1 MANATTQT
9 PRREAFGSRNVFI
22 LSAIG
27 SAVGLGNIWRF
38 PYVAYEGGGGAFL
51 IPYLCALLTA
61 GIPLLFFD
69 YAIGH
74 RFRGSAPLA
83 FRRMHRIAE
92 PLGWWQVLICV
103 VIATY
108 YAVIIAW
115 AAMYTWFSA
124 QLSWGAG
131 NEKDYFFSD
140 FLQMGDVAE
149 TGISTQFV
157 PQVGYPLIGVWL
169 VVVVI
174 MALGVKRGIGRANVV
189 LMPLLTVMFAV
200 LVVQSLFLPGAMD
213 GLNAFFTPNWK
224 ALADPGVWASAYGHI
239 FFSLSVAFGIMV
251 TYSSYLKRKTD
262 LTGSGLVV
270 AFANSG
276 FEILAGIGVFAALGF
291 MAQAQGTNVAGV
303 AEGGIGLAFIAF
315 PTIVSQATGG
325 SIIGVL
331 FFGALVFAG
340 ITSLI
345 SVLEVVVA
353 ALQDKLGWGR
363 VRTTLTV
370 SIPVALISI
379 AFFSTTTALAVLDT
393 TDAFINAF
401 GIMAV
406 AVVAVIVAAL
416 QDKLGWARIR
426 TTLTVSIPLA
436 IVSTAL
442 FSTTTALA
450 VLDTT
455 DAFVNAF
462 GIMAVALVAVVIVAW
477 LLHKL
482 PTLQA
487 HLNERSSFRIGLVWK
502 VLIAGLAPIVLGYLF
517 VTELITKI
525 SEPYEGYPI
534 WFLAVFGWGMVVALV
549 VLALL
554 LSLLPWSGR
563 SRAKD
568 DPDYDEFLTE
578 EHYDPDPE
586 TDTVRVVTPQN
597 SGGRS

>member
-1 MANATTQT
+1 MLGYRLGMATATTQT
-9 PRREAFGSRNVFI
+9 RKREAFGSRNVFI

-61 GIPLLFFD
+61 GIPLLFLD

-83 FRRMHRIAE
+83 FRRMHRAAE

-103 VIATY
+103 VIAVY

-115 AAMYTWFSA
+115 ASMYTWFSA
-124 QLSWGAG
+124 QLAWGAG
-131 NEKDYFFSD
+131 NEEDYFFTD

-149 TGISTQFV
+149 GGLSTTFV
-157 PQVGYPLIGVWL
+157 PQVGIPLVLVWL
-169 VVVVI
+169 TVIVI
-174 MALGVKRGIGRANVV
+174 MALGVKRGIGVANMV
-189 LMPLLTVMFAV
+189 LMPLLTVMFAI
-200 LVVQSLFLPGAMD
+200 LVVQSLFLPGAME
-213 GLNAFFTPNWK
+213 GLNAFFTPNWQ

-251 TYSSYLKRKTD
+251 TYASYLKRKTD

-291 MAQAQGTNVAGV
+291 MAQAQGTDVAGV
-303 AEGGIGLAFIAF
+303 ATSGIGLAFIAF
-315 PTIVSQATGG
+315 PTIVSQAAGG
-325 SIIGVL
+325 TIIGVL

-340 ITSLI
+340 VTSLI
-345 SVLEVVVA
+345 SILE
-353 ALQDKLGWGR
+353 
-363 VRTTLTV
+363 
-370 SIPVALISI
+370 
-379 AFFSTTTALAVLDT
+379 
-393 TDAFINAF
+393 
-401 GIMAV
+401 
-406 AVVAVIVAAL
+406 VIVAAL
-416 QDKLGWARIR
+416 QDKLGWARVR
-426 TTLTVSIPLA
+426 TTLTVAIPLA

-462 GIMAVALVAVVIVAW
+462 GIMAVALVAVIVVAW
-477 LLHKL
+477 LLHRL
-482 PTLQA
+482 PVLAA
-487 HLNERSSFRIGLVWK
+487 HLNARSSFRVGMLWK
-502 VLIAGLAPIVLGYLF
+502 VLVAALVPIVLGYLF
-517 VTELITKI
+517 VSELIAKI
-525 SEPYEGYPI
+525 SEPYGGYPT

-568 DPDYDEFLTE
+568 DPEYDEFLAE
-578 EHYDPDPE
+578 ERYDPDPE
-586 TDTVRVVTPQN
+586 TDTVRVPAERIE
-597 SGGRS
+597 GGRS

>member
-1 MANATTQT
+1 MATATTQT

-83 FRRMHRIAE
+83 FRRMHRAAE

-103 VIATY
+103 VIAVY

-124 QLSWGAG
+124 QLTWGPG
-131 NEKDYFFSD
+131 NENDFFFTD
-140 FLQMGDVAE
+140 FLQSADVAE
-149 TGISTQFV
+149 VGVSTVFV
-157 PQVGYPLIGVWL
+157 PQVGIPL
-169 VVVVI
+169 VVVWLLVIGI
-174 MALGVKRGIGRANVV
+174 MALGVKRGIGRANMI
-189 LMPLLTVMFAV
+189 LMPLLTVMFAI
-200 LVVQSLFLPGAMD
+200 LVVQSLFLPGAAE
-213 GLNAFFTPNWK
+213 GLNAFFAPNWE
-224 ALADPGVWASAYGHI
+224 ALADPAVWASAYGHI

-291 MAQAQGTNVAGV
+291 MAQAQGTDVAGV
-303 AEGGIGLAFIAF
+303 ATSGIGLAFIAF
-315 PTIVSQATGG
+315 PTIVSQAAGG

-345 SVLEVVVA
+345 SILE
-353 ALQDKLGWGR
+353 
-363 VRTTLTV
+363 
-370 SIPVALISI
+370 
-379 AFFSTTTALAVLDT
+379 
-393 TDAFINAF
+393 
-401 GIMAV
+401 
-406 AVVAVIVAAL
+406 VIVAAL
-416 QDKLGWARIR
+416 QDKLGWGRIR

-436 IVSTAL
+436 VISMAL
-442 FSTTTALA
+442 FSTTTAIS
-450 VLDTT
+450 VLDTA

-462 GIMAVALVAVVIVAW
+462 GIMAVALVAVIVVAW
-477 LLHKL
+477 FLHKL
-482 PTLQA
+482 PTLTE
-487 HLNERSSFRIGLVWK
+487 HLNRRSSFPVGRLWKILIGV
-502 VLIAGLAPIVLGYLF
+502 LAPLVLGYL
-517 VTELITKI
+517 LITGLIEKI
-525 SEPYEGYPI
+525 SEPYGGYPS
-534 WFLAVFGWGMVVALV
+534 WFIGVFGWGMVVALV
-549 VLALL
+549 IMALL
-554 LSLLPWSGR
+554 LSALPWGR
-563 SRAKD
+563 RSHAKD
-568 DPDYDEFLTE
+568 DPEYDDFLADE
-578 EHYDPDPE
+578 SYPADPE
-586 TDTVRVVTPQN
+586 TASIPVYTDRKETRA
-597 SGGRS
+597 

>member
-1 MANATTQT
+1 MANATAQT
-9 PRREAFGSRNVFI
+9 KKREAFGSRNVFI

-83 FRRMHRIAE
+83 FRRMSRAAE
-92 PLGWWQVLICV
+92 PVGWWQVLICV

-124 QLSWGAG
+124 QIAWGEG

-140 FLQMGDVAE
+140 FLQMGDLKNGV
-149 TGISTQFV
+149 SLDFV
-157 PQVGYPLIGVWL
+157 PQVGIPLIGVWL
-169 VVVVI
+169 VVIVI
-174 MALGVKRGIGRANVV
+174 MALGVKRGIGLANMI
-189 LMPLLTVMFAV
+189 LMPLLTLMFAT
-200 LVVQSLFLPGAMD
+200 LVVQALFLPGAMD
-213 GLNAFFTPNWK
+213 GLNAFFTPNWE

-270 AFANSG
+270 GFANSG

-291 MAQAQGTNVAGV
+291 MAQAQNTDVSGV
-303 AEGGIGLAFIAF
+303 ASSGIGLAFIAF

-325 SIIGVL
+325 SIFGVL

-353 ALQDKLGWGR
+353 ALQDKLGWSR

-370 SIPVALISI
+370 AIPVALASI
-379 AFFSTTTALAVLDT
+379 AFFSTTTALQVLDT

-406 AVVAVIVAAL
+406 ALVAVI
-416 QDKLGWARIR
+416 
-426 TTLTVSIPLA
+426 
-436 IVSTAL
+436 
-442 FSTTTALA
+442 
-450 VLDTT
+450 
-455 DAFVNAF
+455 
-462 GIMAVALVAVVIVAW
+462 LVAWI
-477 LLHKL
+477 LRKL
-482 PTLQA
+482 PVLRE
-487 HLNERSSFRIGLVWK
+487 HLNKRSSFRLGRLWMVLVG
-502 VLIAGLAPIVLGYLF
+502 ALAPIVLGYLF
-517 VTELITKI
+517 VSEIIAKITT
-525 SEPYEGYPI
+525 PYEGYPL
-534 WFLAVFGWGMVVALV
+534 WFLAIFGWGMVIALIV
-549 VLALL
+549 FAII
-554 LSLLPWSGR
+554 LSLLPWSRR
-563 SRAKD
+563 SHAKD
-568 DPDYDEFLTE
+568 DPEYDEFLVVE
-578 EHYDPDPE
+578 NYEPDAE
-586 TDTVRVVTPQN
+586 TGSIAVADDRRKGARP
-597 SGGRS
+597 

>member
-1 MANATTQT
+1 MATATTQT
-9 PRREAFGSRNVFI
+9 RRREAFGSRNVFI

-61 GIPLLFFD
+61 GIPLLFLD

-83 FRRMHRIAE
+83 FRRIHRAAE

-103 VIATY
+103 VIAVY

-124 QLSWGAG
+124 QLTWGAG
-131 NEKDYFFSD
+131 NENDFFFTD
-140 FLQMGDVAE
+140 FLQSADVAV
-149 TGISTQFV
+149 TGVSTDFV
-157 PQVGYPLIGVWL
+157 PQVGIPLVLVWL
-169 VVVVI
+169 VVIVI
-174 MALGVKRGIGRANVV
+174 MALGVKRGIGRANMV
-189 LMPLLTVMFAV
+189 LMPLLTVMFAI
-200 LVVQSLFLPGAMD
+200 LVVQSLFLPGAME
-213 GLNAFFTPNWK
+213 GLNAFFTPNWE

-291 MAQAQGTNVAGV
+291 MAQAQGTDVSGV
-303 AEGGIGLAFIAF
+303 ASSGIGLAFVAF

-345 SVLEVVVA
+345 SILEVIVA

-370 SIPVALISI
+370 SIP
-379 AFFSTTTALAVLDT
+379 LAV
-393 TDAFINAF
+393 IS
-401 GIMAV
+401 M
-406 AVVAVIVAAL
+406 
-416 QDKLGWARIR
+416 
-426 TTLTVSIPLA
+426 
-436 IVSTAL
+436 AL
-442 FSTTTALA
+442 FSTTTALT
-450 VLDTT
+450 VLDTA

-462 GIMAVALVAVVIVAW
+462 GIMAVALVAVIVVAW
-477 LLHKL
+477 VFHKL
-482 PTLQA
+482 PVLKE
-487 HLNERSSFRIGLVWK
+487 HLDRRSSFPVGRIWMLLVG
-502 VLIAGLAPIVLGYLF
+502 VLAPVVLGYLL
-517 VTELITKI
+517 VSELIAKI
-525 SEPYEGYPI
+525 SEPYGGYPT
-534 WFLAVFGWGMVVALV
+534 WFLGIFGWGMVIALV
-549 VLALL
+549 VIGIL
-554 LSLLPWSGR
+554 LSLMPWSGR
-563 SRAKD
+563 SHAKD
-568 DPDYDEFLTE
+568 DPEYDEFLE
-578 EHYDPDPE
+578 VEHYDPDPE
-586 TDTVRVVTPQN
+586 TGAIRTTT
-597 SGGRS
+597 SHETSAEKGMGA

>member
-1 MANATTQT
+1 MATATTQT
-9 PRREAFGSRNVFI
+9 RQREAFGSRNVFI

-61 GIPLLFFD
+61 GIPLLFLD
-69 YAIGH
+69 YSIGH

-83 FRRMHRIAE
+83 FRRMHRAAE

-103 VIATY
+103 VIAAY

-124 QLSWGAG
+124 TLAWGEG
-131 NEKDYFFSD
+131 NEENYFFTD

-149 TGISTQFV
+149 GGLSTTFV
-157 PQVGYPLIGVWL
+157 PQVGLPLL
-169 VVVVI
+169 VVWVVVIAI
-174 MALGVKRGIGRANVV
+174 MALGVRRGIGRANLV
-189 LMPLLTVMFAV
+189 LMPLLTIMFV
-200 LVVQSLFLPGAMD
+200 ILVVQSLFLPGAME
-213 GLNAFFTPNWK
+213 GLNAFFTPNWE
-224 ALADPGVWASAYGHI
+224 ALANPAVWASAYGHI

-251 TYSSYLKRKTD
+251 TYASYLKRKTD

-291 MAQAQGTNVAGV
+291 MAQVQGTEVVGV
-303 AEGGIGLAFIAF
+303 ATSGIGLAFIAF

-325 SIIGVL
+325 TIIGVL
-331 FFGALVFAG
+331 SSGPLVSAG
-340 ITSLI
+340 ITSM
-345 SVLEVVVA
+345 
-353 ALQDKLGWGR
+353 
-363 VRTTLTV
+363 
-370 SIPVALISI
+370 ISI
-379 AFFSTTTALAVLDT
+379 LD
-393 TDAFINAF
+393 
-401 GIMAV
+401 
-406 AVVAVIVAAL
+406 VIVAAL
-416 QDKLGWARIR
+416 QDKLGWTRIR

-436 IVSTAL
+436 IVSMAL
-442 FSTTTALA
+442 FSTTTALV

-462 GIMAVALVAVVIVAW
+462 GIMAVAFVAVIVVAW
-477 LLHKL
+477 LLGKL

-487 HLNERSSFRIGLVWK
+487 HLNERSSFRIGVAWK
-502 VLIAGLAPIVLGYLF
+502 VLIAGLAPVVLGYLF
-517 VTELITKI
+517 VSELIAKI
-525 SEPYEGYPI
+525 SDPYGGYPA
-534 WFLAVFGWGMVVALV
+534 WFLAVFGWGMVVGLV

-568 DPDYDEFLTE
+568 DPEYDDFLTE

-586 TDTVRVVTPQN
+586 TDTVRVPVPPT
-597 SGGRS
+597 SGERS

>member
-1 MANATTQT
+1 MATASTQT
-9 PRREAFGSRNVFI
+9 HKREAFGSRNVFI

-83 FRRMHRIAE
+83 FRRMKRAAE

-103 VIATY
+103 VIAVY
-108 YAVIIAW
+108 YAVIVAW

-124 QLSWGAG
+124 QLTWGAG
-131 NEKDYFFSD
+131 NENDFFFTD
-140 FLQMGDVAE
+140 FLQSADVAE
-149 TGISTQFV
+149 VGVSTEFV
-157 PQVGYPLIGVWL
+157 PQVGIPLIVVWL
-169 VVVVI
+169 VVIVI
-174 MALGVKRGIGRANVV
+174 MALGVKRGIGAANMI
-189 LMPLLTVMFAV
+189 LMPLLTVMFV
-200 LVVQSLFLPGAMD
+200 ILVVQALFLPGAMD
-213 GLNAFFTPNWK
+213 GLNAFFTPNWE

-270 AFANSG
+270 AFANSA

-291 MAQAQGTNVAGV
+291 MAQAQGTDVAGV
-303 AEGGIGLAFIAF
+303 ATSGIGLAFIAF
-315 PTIVSQATGG
+315 PTIVSQATAG

-340 ITSLI
+340 ITSMI
-345 SVLEVVVA
+345 SILEVIVA

-370 SIPVALISI
+370 SVP
-379 AFFSTTTALAVLDT
+379 LAV
-393 TDAFINAF
+393 IS
-401 GIMAV
+401 M
-406 AVVAVIVAAL
+406 
-416 QDKLGWARIR
+416 
-426 TTLTVSIPLA
+426 
-436 IVSTAL
+436 AL
-442 FSTTTALA
+442 FSTTTALT

-462 GIMAVALVAVVIVAW
+462 GIMAVALVAVIVVAW
-477 LLHKL
+477 VFHKL
-482 PTLQA
+482 PALQE
-487 HLNERSSFRIGLVWK
+487 HLNRRSSFRVGFIWKLLVG
-502 VLIAGLAPIVLGYLF
+502 ALAPIVLGYLF
-517 VTELITKI
+517 ISEIIAKI
-525 SEPYEGYPI
+525 SEPYGGYPV
-534 WFLAVFGWGMVVALV
+534 WFVSIFGWGMVIGLIIF
-549 VLALL
+549 ALL
-554 LSLLPWSGR
+554 LSLIPWGAHSH
-563 SRAKD
+563 AKD
-568 DPDYDEFLTE
+568 DPDYDEFLDE
-578 EHYDPDPE
+578 EHYGPDGE
-586 TDTVRVVTPQN
+586 TDTIRLPL
-597 SGGRS
+597 SEEKGASA

>member
-9 PRREAFGSRNVFI
+9 KKREAFGSRNVFI

-83 FRRMHRIAE
+83 FRRMSRAAE

-124 QLSWGAG
+124 QITWGEG

-140 FLQMGDVAE
+140 FLQMGDLKNGV
-149 TGISTQFV
+149 SLDFV
-157 PQVGYPLIGVWL
+157 PQVGIPLIGVWL
-169 VVVVI
+169 VVIVI
-174 MALGVKRGIGRANVV
+174 MALGVKRGIGLANMI
-189 LMPLLTVMFAV
+189 LMPLLTLMFAT
-200 LVVQSLFLPGAMD
+200 LVVQALFLPGAMD
-213 GLNAFFTPNWK
+213 GLNAFFTPNWE

-270 AFANSG
+270 GFANSG

-291 MAQAQGTNVAGV
+291 MAQAQNTDVSGV
-303 AEGGIGLAFIAF
+303 ASSGIGLAFIAF

-325 SIIGVL
+325 SIFGVL

-353 ALQDKLGWGR
+353 ALQDKLGWSR

-370 SIPVALISI
+370 AIPVALASI
-379 AFFSTTTALAVLDT
+379 AFFSTTTALQVLDT

-406 AVVAVIVAAL
+406 ALVAVI
-416 QDKLGWARIR
+416 
-426 TTLTVSIPLA
+426 
-436 IVSTAL
+436 
-442 FSTTTALA
+442 
-450 VLDTT
+450 
-455 DAFVNAF
+455 
-462 GIMAVALVAVVIVAW
+462 LVAWI
-477 LLHKL
+477 LRKL
-482 PTLQA
+482 PVLRE
-487 HLNERSSFRIGLVWK
+487 HLNKRSSFRLGRLWMVLVG
-502 VLIAGLAPIVLGYLF
+502 ALAPIVLGYLF
-517 VTELITKI
+517 VSEIIAKITT
-525 SEPYEGYPI
+525 PYEGYPL
-534 WFLAVFGWGMVVALV
+534 WFLAIFGWGMVIALIV
-549 VLALL
+549 FAII
-554 LSLLPWSGR
+554 LSLLPWSRR
-563 SRAKD
+563 SHAKD
-568 DPDYDEFLTE
+568 DPEYDEFLVVE
-578 EHYDPDPE
+578 NYEPDAE
-586 TDTVRVVTPQN
+586 TGSIAVADDRRKGARP
-597 SGGRS
+597 

>member
-1 MANATTQT
+1 MATATTQT

-83 FRRMHRIAE
+83 FRRMHRAAE

-103 VIATY
+103 VIAVY

-115 AAMYTWFSA
+115 AGMYTWFSA
-124 QLSWGAG
+124 QLTWGPG
-131 NEKDYFFSD
+131 NENDFFFTD
-140 FLQMGDVAE
+140 FLQSADVAE
-149 TGISTQFV
+149 VGVSTDFV
-157 PQVGYPLIGVWL
+157 PQVGIPLIVVWL
-169 VVVVI
+169 LVIGI
-174 MALGVKRGIGRANVV
+174 MALGVKRGIGRANMI
-189 LMPLLTVMFAV
+189 LMPLLTVMFAI
-200 LVVQSLFLPGAMD
+200 LVVQSLFLPGAAE
-213 GLNAFFTPNWK
+213 GLNAFFAPNWE
-224 ALADPGVWASAYGHI
+224 ALADPAVWASAYGHI

-291 MAQAQGTNVAGV
+291 MAQAQGTDVAGV
-303 AEGGIGLAFIAF
+303 ATSGIGLAFIAF
-315 PTIVSQATGG
+315 PTIVSQAAGG

-345 SVLEVVVA
+345 SILE
-353 ALQDKLGWGR
+353 
-363 VRTTLTV
+363 
-370 SIPVALISI
+370 
-379 AFFSTTTALAVLDT
+379 
-393 TDAFINAF
+393 
-401 GIMAV
+401 
-406 AVVAVIVAAL
+406 VIVAAL
-416 QDKLGWARIR
+416 QDKLGWGRIR

-436 IVSTAL
+436 VISMAL
-442 FSTTTALA
+442 FSTTTAIS
-450 VLDTT
+450 VLDTA

-462 GIMAVALVAVVIVAW
+462 GIMAVALVAVIVVAW
-477 LLHKL
+477 FLHKL
-482 PTLQA
+482 PTLTE
-487 HLNERSSFRIGLVWK
+487 HLNRRSSFPVGRLWKILIGV
-502 VLIAGLAPIVLGYLF
+502 LAPLVLGYLL
-517 VTELITKI
+517 VTGLIEKI
-525 SEPYEGYPI
+525 SEPYGGYPS
-534 WFLAVFGWGMVVALV
+534 WFVGVFGWGMVIALV
-549 VLALL
+549 IIAFL
-554 LSLLPWSGR
+554 LSALPWGR
-563 SRAKD
+563 RSHAKD
-568 DPDYDEFLTE
+568 DPEYDDFLE
-578 EHYDPDPE
+578 EESYPADPE
-586 TDTVRVVTPQN
+586 TASVPVFTEKETRA
-597 SGGRS
+597 

>member
-1 MANATTQT
+1 MPAATTQST
-9 PRREAFGSRNVFI
+9 TTHSTKREAFGSRNVFI

-74 RFRGSAPLA
+74 RFRGSSPLA
-83 FRRMHRIAE
+83 FRRMHRAAE

-124 QLSWGAG
+124 QVTWGAG
-131 NEKDYFFSD
+131 NENDFFYKD
-140 FLQMGDVAE
+140 FLQMGDVSKS
-149 TGISTQFV
+149 GVSTQFV
-157 PQVGYPLIGVWL
+157 PQVGLPLIAVW
-169 VVVVI
+169 VVVI
-174 MALGVKRGIGRANVV
+174 VIMGLGVKRGIGRANTV
-189 LMPLLTVMFAV
+189 LMPLLTIMFAA
-200 LVVQSLFLPGAMD
+200 LVVQSLFLPGAVD

-224 ALADPGVWASAYGHI
+224 ALADPAVWASAYGHI

-291 MAQAQGTNVAGV
+291 MAQAQGTDVAHT
-303 AEGGIGLAFIAF
+303 ATAGIGLAFVAF
-315 PTIVSQATGG
+315 PTIVSNAAGG

-340 ITSLI
+340 VTSLI

-363 VRTTLTV
+363 VRTTLVV
-370 SIPVALISI
+370 SIPIALISI
-379 AFFSTTTALAVLDT
+379 A
-393 TDAFINAF
+393 
-401 GIMAV
+401 M
-406 AVVAVIVAAL
+406 
-416 QDKLGWARIR
+416 
-426 TTLTVSIPLA
+426 
-436 IVSTAL
+436 

-462 GIMAVALVAVVIVAW
+462 GIMAVALVAVIVVAW
-477 LLHKL
+477 LLHRL
-482 PTLQA
+482 PALRD
-487 HLNERSSFRIGLVWK
+487 HLNRRSSFTVGWFWMLLVG
-502 VLIAGLAPIVLGYLF
+502 ALAPIVLGYLF
-517 VTELITKI
+517 VSEVIAKV
-525 SEPYEGYPI
+525 SEPYGGYPG
-534 WFLAVFGWGMVVALV
+534 WFLSIFGWGMVIALV
-549 VLALL
+549 VLAIL
-554 LSLLPWSGR
+554 LSLLPWSHR
-563 SRAKD
+563 SHAKD
-568 DPDYDEFLTE
+568 DPDYDAFLVE
-578 EHYDPDPE
+578 ENYAPDAE
-586 TDTVRVVTPQN
+586 TGAVRLPDAVAE
-597 SGGRS
+597 GARS

>member
-1 MANATTQT
+1 MANATTQA
-9 PRREAFGSRNVFI
+9 PKREAFGSRNVFI

-83 FRRMHRIAE
+83 FRRIHRAAE

-103 VIATY
+103 VISVY

-124 QLSWGAG
+124 QLTWGPG
-131 NEKDYFFSD
+131 NENDFFFVD
-140 FLQMGDVAE
+140 FLKSADVAAV
-149 TGISTQFV
+149 GVSTEFV
-157 PQVGYPLIGVWL
+157 PQVGVPLIIVWL
-169 VVVVI
+169 VVIGI
-174 MALGVKRGIGRANVV
+174 MALGVKRGIGRANMI
-189 LMPLLTVMFAV
+189 LMPLLTVMFAI

-213 GLNAFFTPNWK
+213 GLNAFFKPNWE
-224 ALADPGVWASAYGHI
+224 ALADPAVWASAYGHI

-291 MAQAQGTNVAGV
+291 MAQAQGTEVAGV
-303 AEGGIGLAFIAF
+303 ASSGIGLAFIAF
-315 PTIVSQATGG
+315 PTIVSNAAGG

-340 ITSLI
+340 VTSLI
-345 SVLEVVVA
+345 SILEVIVA

-363 VRTTLTV
+363 
-370 SIPVALISI
+370 
-379 AFFSTTTALAVLDT
+379 
-393 TDAFINAF
+393 
-401 GIMAV
+401 
-406 AVVAVIVAAL
+406 
-416 QDKLGWARIR
+416 IR
-426 TTLTVSIPLA
+426 TTLVVSVPLA
-436 IVSTAL
+436 LVSMAL
-442 FSTTTALA
+442 FSTTTALS
-450 VLDTT
+450 VLDTA

-462 GIMAVALVAVVIVAW
+462 GIMAVALVAVIVVAW
-477 LLHKL
+477 MLHKL
-482 PTLQA
+482 PALQE
-487 HLNERSSFRIGLVWK
+487 HLNRRSSFGVGPIWK
-502 VLIAGLAPIVLGYLF
+502 ICVGVLGPIVLGYLL
-517 VTELITKI
+517 V
-525 SEPYEGYPI
+525 SEIIAKTSAPYGDYPA
-534 WFLAVFGWGMVVALV
+534 WFLAIFGWGMVISLVILALV
-549 VLALL
+549 V
-554 LSLLPWSGR
+554 SVLPWSGR
-563 SRAKD
+563 SHAKD
-568 DPDYDEFLTE
+568 DPEYDEFLVDE
-578 EHYDPDPE
+578 SYDADPE
-586 TDTVRVVTPQN
+586 TGTIDAQVPSEKGARA
-597 SGGRS
+597 

>member
-1 MANATTQT
+1 MANATAQT
-9 PRREAFGSRNVFI
+9 KRREAFGSRNVFI

-83 FRRMHRIAE
+83 FRRMSRAAE

-124 QLSWGAG
+124 QITWGEG
-131 NEKDYFFSD
+131 NEQDYFFSD
-140 FLQMGDVAE
+140 FLQMGDIEKGVSLE
-149 TGISTQFV
+149 FV
-157 PQVGYPLIGVWL
+157 PQVGIPLIGVWL
-169 VVVVI
+169 VVIII
-174 MALGVKRGIGRANVV
+174 MALGVKRGIGAANMI
-189 LMPLLTVMFAV
+189 LMPLLTLMFAT
-200 LVVQSLFLPGAMD
+200 LVVQALFLPGAMD
-213 GLNAFFTPNWK
+213 GLNAFFTPNWE

-270 AFANSG
+270 GFANSG

-291 MAQAQGTNVAGV
+291 MAQAQGTDVSGV
-303 AEGGIGLAFIAF
+303 ASSGIGLAFIAF

-325 SIIGVL
+325 SILGVL

-370 SIPVALISI
+370 AIPVALISI
-379 AFFSTTTALAVLDT
+379 AFFSTTTALQVLDA

-406 AVVAVIVAAL
+406 ALVAVI
-416 QDKLGWARIR
+416 
-426 TTLTVSIPLA
+426 
-436 IVSTAL
+436 
-442 FSTTTALA
+442 
-450 VLDTT
+450 
-455 DAFVNAF
+455 
-462 GIMAVALVAVVIVAW
+462 LVAWI
-477 LLHKL
+477 LRKL
-482 PTLQA
+482 PVLRE
-487 HLNERSSFRIGLVWK
+487 HLNKRSSFRLGWVWMLLVG
-502 VLIAGLAPIVLGYLF
+502 ALAPIVLGYLF
-517 VTELITKI
+517 ISEIITKVTT
-525 SEPYEGYPI
+525 PYEGYPL
-534 WFLAVFGWGMVVALV
+534 WFLAIFGWGMVVAIIV
-549 VLALL
+549 FAIM
-554 LSLLPWSGR
+554 LSLLPWSSR
-563 SRAKD
+563 SHAKD
-568 DPDYDEFLTE
+568 DPEYDEFLVVE
-578 EHYDPDPE
+578 NYEPDAE
-586 TDTVRVVTPQN
+586 TGSIAVADARQN
-597 SGGRS
+597 GARS

>member
-1 MANATTQT
+1 MANATAQT
-9 PRREAFGSRNVFI
+9 KKREAFGSRNVFI

-83 FRRMHRIAE
+83 FRRMSRAAE

-124 QLSWGAG
+124 QITWGEG

-140 FLQMGDVAE
+140 FLQMGDLKNGV
-149 TGISTQFV
+149 SLDFV
-157 PQVGYPLIGVWL
+157 PQVGIPLIGVWL
-169 VVVVI
+169 VVIVI
-174 MALGVKRGIGRANVV
+174 MALGVKRGIGLANMI
-189 LMPLLTVMFAV
+189 LMPLLTLMFAT
-200 LVVQSLFLPGAMD
+200 LVVQALFLPGAMD
-213 GLNAFFTPNWK
+213 GLNAFFTPNWE

-270 AFANSG
+270 GFANSG

-291 MAQAQGTNVAGV
+291 MAQAQNTDVSGV
-303 AEGGIGLAFIAF
+303 ASSGIGLAFIAF

-325 SIIGVL
+325 SIFGVL

-353 ALQDKLGWGR
+353 ALQDKLGWSR

-370 SIPVALISI
+370 AIPVALASI
-379 AFFSTTTALAVLDT
+379 AFFSTTTALQVLDT

-406 AVVAVIVAAL
+406 ALVAVI
-416 QDKLGWARIR
+416 
-426 TTLTVSIPLA
+426 
-436 IVSTAL
+436 
-442 FSTTTALA
+442 
-450 VLDTT
+450 
-455 DAFVNAF
+455 
-462 GIMAVALVAVVIVAW
+462 LVAWI
-477 LLHKL
+477 LRKL
-482 PTLQA
+482 PVLRE
-487 HLNERSSFRIGLVWK
+487 HLNKRSSFRLGRLWMVLVG
-502 VLIAGLAPIVLGYLF
+502 ALAPIVLGYLF
-517 VTELITKI
+517 VSEIIAKITT
-525 SEPYEGYPI
+525 PYEGYPL
-534 WFLAVFGWGMVVALV
+534 WFLAIFGWGMVIALIV
-549 VLALL
+549 FAII
-554 LSLLPWSGR
+554 LSLLPWSRR
-563 SRAKD
+563 SHAKD
-568 DPDYDEFLTE
+568 DPEYDEFLVVE
-578 EHYDPDPE
+578 NYEPDAE
-586 TDTVRVVTPQN
+586 TGSIAVADDRRKGARP
-597 SGGRS
+597 

>member
-1 MANATTQT
+1 MPSVTTQST
-9 PRREAFGSRNVFI
+9 TREAFGSRNVFI

-74 RFRGSAPLA
+74 RFRGSSPLA
-83 FRRMHRIAE
+83 FRRMHRAAE

-124 QLSWGAG
+124 QISWGAG
-131 NEKDYFFSD
+131 NENDFFFKD
-140 FLQMGDVAE
+140 FLQMGDVKG
-149 TGISTQFV
+149 GISTQFV
-157 PQVGYPLIGVWL
+157 PQVGIPLIAVW
-169 VVVVI
+169 VVVIII
-174 MALGVKRGIGRANVV
+174 MALGVKRGIGRANTV
-189 LMPLLTVMFAV
+189 LMPLLTVMFAA
-200 LVVQSLFLPGAMD
+200 LVVQSLFLPGAVD
-213 GLNAFFTPNWK
+213 GLNAFFTPNWE

-291 MAQAQGTNVAGV
+291 MAQAQGTDVAHT
-303 AEGGIGLAFIAF
+303 ATAGIGLAFVAF

-363 VRTTLTV
+363 VRTTLVV

-379 AFFSTTTALAVLDT
+379 AMFSTTTALAVLDT

-406 AVVAVIVAAL
+406 ALVAVI
-416 QDKLGWARIR
+416 
-426 TTLTVSIPLA
+426 
-436 IVSTAL
+436 
-442 FSTTTALA
+442 
-450 VLDTT
+450 
-455 DAFVNAF
+455 
-462 GIMAVALVAVVIVAW
+462 LVAWI
-477 LLHKL
+477 LHRL
-482 PTLQA
+482 PALRD
-487 HLNERSSFRIGLVWK
+487 HLNRRSSFTVGWFWMLLVG
-502 VLIAGLAPIVLGYLF
+502 ALAPLVLGYLF
-517 VTELITKI
+517 I
-525 SEPYEGYPI
+525 SEIRAKIDAPYGEYPG
-534 WFLAVFGWGMVVALV
+534 WFLSIFGWGMVISLV
-549 VLALL
+549 VLAIL
-554 LSLLPWSGR
+554 LSLLPWSRR
-563 SRAKD
+563 SHAKD
-568 DPDYDEFLTE
+568 DPDYDDFLVEEAYEPDAETGAVRLPDTE
-578 EHYDPDPE
+578 
-586 TDTVRVVTPQN
+586 
-597 SGGRS
+597 GRADAVMRGAGS

>member
-1 MANATTQT
+1 MANVTT
-9 PRREAFGSRNVFI
+9 PARRREAFGSRNVFI

-61 GIPLLFFD
+61 GIPLLFLD

-83 FRRMHRIAE
+83 FRRMHRAAE

-115 AAMYTWFSA
+115 AAVYTWFSA

-131 NEKDYFFSD
+131 NEENFFYNE
-140 FLQMGDVAE
+140 FLQLGDV
-149 TGISTQFV
+149 TKGVSTQFV
-157 PQVGYPLIGVWL
+157 PQVGYPLIAVW
-169 VVVVI
+169 VVVILI

-189 LMPLLTVMFAV
+189 LMPLLTLMFAT
-200 LVVQSLFLPGAMD
+200 LVVQSLFLPGAID
-213 GLNAFFTPNWK
+213 GLNAFFTPNWE
-224 ALADPGVWASAYGHI
+224 ALADPAVWASAYGHI

-251 TYSSYLKRKTD
+251 TYASYLKRKTD
-262 LTGSGLVV
+262 MTGSGLVV

-291 MAQAQGTNVAGV
+291 MAQVQATDVSGV
-303 AEGGIGLAFIAF
+303 ATAGIGLAFVAF
-315 PTIVSQATGG
+315 PTIVSEATGG

-340 ITSLI
+340 VTSLI
-345 SVLEVVVA
+345 SVLEVIVA

-370 SIPVALISI
+370 SIPIAVISI
-379 AFFSTTTALAVLDT
+379 AFFSTTTGLFVLDA

-406 AVVAVIVAAL
+406 ALVAVIV
-416 QDKLGWARIR
+416 
-426 TTLTVSIPLA
+426 VS
-436 IVSTAL
+436 
-442 FSTTTALA
+442 
-450 VLDTT
+450 
-455 DAFVNAF
+455 
-462 GIMAVALVAVVIVAW
+462 W

-482 PTLQA
+482 PALRD
-487 HLNERSSFRIGLVWK
+487 HLNRRSSFRLGRVWIILVA
-502 VLIAGLAPIVLGYLF
+502 VLAPVVLGYLF
-517 VTELITKI
+517 V
-525 SEPYEGYPI
+525 SEIIAKTAAPYEGYPA
-534 WFLAVFGWGMVVALV
+534 WFLAIFGWGMVITLV
-549 VLALL
+549 VLAVL
-554 LSLLPWSGR
+554 LSLLPWSRR
-563 SRAKD
+563 SQAKD
-568 DPDYDEFLTE
+568 DPDYDSFLVE
-578 EHYDPDPE
+578 ESYEPDAE
-586 TDTVRVVTPQN
+586 TGAVAVPGADAKGARA
-597 SGGRS
+597 

>member
-1 MANATTQT
+1 MATATTQS
-9 PRREAFGSRNVFI
+9 PKREAFGSRNVFI

-83 FRRMHRIAE
+83 FRRLHRRAE

-103 VIATY
+103 VIAVY

-124 QLSWGAG
+124 QLTWGPG
-131 NEKDYFFSD
+131 NENDFFFTD
-140 FLQMGDVAE
+140 FLQSADVAE
-149 TGISTQFV
+149 TGISTEFV
-157 PQVGYPLIGVWL
+157 PQVGIPL
-169 VVVVI
+169 VVVWLIVIVI
-174 MALGVKRGIGRANVV
+174 MALGVKRGIGRANMI
-189 LMPLLTVMFAV
+189 LMPLLTVMFAI

-213 GLNAFFTPNWK
+213 GLNAFFTPNWE
-224 ALADPGVWASAYGHI
+224 ALADPAVWASAYGHI

-291 MAQAQGTNVAGV
+291 MAQAQGTDVSGV
-303 AEGGIGLAFIAF
+303 ASSGIGLAFIAF

-340 ITSLI
+340 VTSLI
-345 SVLEVVVA
+345 SILE
-353 ALQDKLGWGR
+353 
-363 VRTTLTV
+363 
-370 SIPVALISI
+370 
-379 AFFSTTTALAVLDT
+379 
-393 TDAFINAF
+393 
-401 GIMAV
+401 
-406 AVVAVIVAAL
+406 VIVAAL

-436 IVSTAL
+436 IVSMAL
-442 FSTTTALA
+442 FSTTTAIS
-450 VLDTT
+450 VLDTA

-482 PTLQA
+482 PALVE
-487 HLNERSSFRIGLVWK
+487 HLNRRSSFRVGRFWMLLVG
-502 VLIAGLAPIVLGYLF
+502 ALAPLVLGYLL
-517 VTELITKI
+517 VTELISKI
-525 SEPYEGYPI
+525 SEPYGGYPD
-534 WFLAVFGWGMVVALV
+534 WFLAVFGWGMVIGLV

-554 LSLLPWSGR
+554 LSALPWSGR
-563 SRAKD
+563 SHAKD
-568 DPDYDEFLTE
+568 DPEYDEFLVE
-578 EHYDPDPE
+578 EHYEADAE
-586 TDTVRVVTPQN
+586 TSAIAVV
-597 SGGRS
+597 GADRAHAAEKGAGA

>member
-1 MANATTQT
+1 MANATAQT
-9 PRREAFGSRNVFI
+9 KKREAFGSRNVFI

-83 FRRMHRIAE
+83 FRRMSRAAE

-124 QLSWGAG
+124 QIAWGEG

-140 FLQMGDVAE
+140 FLQMGDLKNGV
-149 TGISTQFV
+149 SLDFV
-157 PQVGYPLIGVWL
+157 PQVGIPLIGVWL
-169 VVVVI
+169 VVIVI
-174 MALGVKRGIGRANVV
+174 MALGVKRGIGLANMI
-189 LMPLLTVMFAV
+189 LMPLLTLMFAT
-200 LVVQSLFLPGAMD
+200 LVVQALFLPGAMD
-213 GLNAFFTPNWK
+213 GLNAFFTPNWE

-270 AFANSG
+270 GFANSG

-291 MAQAQGTNVAGV
+291 MAQAQNTDVSGV
-303 AEGGIGLAFIAF
+303 ASSGIGLAFIAF

-325 SIIGVL
+325 SIFGVL

-353 ALQDKLGWGR
+353 ALQDKLGWSR

-370 SIPVALISI
+370 AIPVALASI
-379 AFFSTTTALAVLDT
+379 AFFSTTTALQVLDT

-406 AVVAVIVAAL
+406 ALVAVI
-416 QDKLGWARIR
+416 
-426 TTLTVSIPLA
+426 
-436 IVSTAL
+436 
-442 FSTTTALA
+442 
-450 VLDTT
+450 
-455 DAFVNAF
+455 
-462 GIMAVALVAVVIVAW
+462 LVAWI
-477 LLHKL
+477 LRKL
-482 PTLQA
+482 PVLRE
-487 HLNERSSFRIGLVWK
+487 HLNKRSSFRLGRLWMVLVG
-502 VLIAGLAPIVLGYLF
+502 ALAPIVLGYLF
-517 VTELITKI
+517 VSEIIAKITT
-525 SEPYEGYPI
+525 PYEGYPL
-534 WFLAVFGWGMVVALV
+534 WFLAIFGWGMVIALIV
-549 VLALL
+549 FAII
-554 LSLLPWSGR
+554 LSLLPWSRR
-563 SRAKD
+563 SHAKD
-568 DPDYDEFLTE
+568 DPEYDEFLVVE
-578 EHYDPDPE
+578 NYEPDAE
-586 TDTVRVVTPQN
+586 TGSIAVADDRRKGARP
-597 SGGRS
+597 

>member
-9 PRREAFGSRNVFI
+9 KKREAFGSRNVFI
-22 LSAIG
+22 MSAIG

-83 FRRMHRIAE
+83 FRRMSRAAE

-124 QLSWGAG
+124 QITWGKG
-131 NEKDYFFSD
+131 NEQDYFFSD
-140 FLQMGDVAE
+140 FLQMGDIEKGVSLE
-149 TGISTQFV
+149 FV
-157 PQVGYPLIGVWL
+157 PQVGIPLIGVWL
-169 VVVVI
+169 VVIII
-174 MALGVKRGIGRANVV
+174 MALGVKRGIGAANMI
-189 LMPLLTVMFAV
+189 LMPLLTLMFAT
-200 LVVQSLFLPGAMD
+200 LVVQALFLPGAMD
-213 GLNAFFTPNWK
+213 GLNAFFTPNWE

-270 AFANSG
+270 GFANSG

-291 MAQAQGTNVAGV
+291 MAQAQNTDVSGV
-303 AEGGIGLAFIAF
+303 ASSGIGLAFIAF

-325 SIIGVL
+325 SIFGVL

-370 SIPVALISI
+370 AIPVALISI
-379 AFFSTTTALAVLDT
+379 AFFSTTTALQVLD
-393 TDAFINAF
+393 A
-401 GIMAV
+401 
-406 AVVAVIVAAL
+406 
-416 QDKLGWARIR
+416 
-426 TTLTVSIPLA
+426 
-436 IVSTAL
+436 
-442 FSTTTALA
+442 
-450 VLDTT
+450 T

-462 GIMAVALVAVVIVAW
+462 GIMAVALVAVILVAW
-477 LLHKL
+477 ILRKL
-482 PTLQA
+482 PVLRE
-487 HLNERSSFRIGLVWK
+487 HLNKRSSFGLGWVWMLL
-502 VLIAGLAPIVLGYLF
+502 VGALAPIVLGYLF
-517 VTELITKI
+517 ISEIITKI
-525 SEPYEGYPI
+525 TTPYEGYPL
-534 WFLAVFGWGMVVALV
+534 WFLAIFGWGMVIALIV
-549 VLALL
+549 FAIL
-554 LSLLPWSGR
+554 LSLLPWSHR
-563 SRAKD
+563 SHAKD
-568 DPDYDEFLTE
+568 DPEYDEFLVVE
-578 EHYDPDPE
+578 NYEPDAE
-586 TDTVRVVTPQN
+586 TGSIAVADARRKGARP
-597 SGGRS
+597 

>member
-1 MANATTQT
+1 MPAATTQST
-9 PRREAFGSRNVFI
+9 TTHSTKREAFGSRNVFI

-74 RFRGSAPLA
+74 RFRGSSPLA
-83 FRRMHRIAE
+83 FRRMHRAAE

-124 QLSWGAG
+124 QVTWGAG
-131 NEKDYFFSD
+131 NENDFFYKD
-140 FLQMGDVAE
+140 FLQMGDVSK
-149 TGISTQFV
+149 GGVSTQFV
-157 PQVGYPLIGVWL
+157 PQVGLPLIAVW
-169 VVVVI
+169 VVVI
-174 MALGVKRGIGRANVV
+174 VIMGLGVKRGIGRANTV
-189 LMPLLTVMFAV
+189 LMPLLTIMFAA
-200 LVVQSLFLPGAMD
+200 LVVQSLFLPGAVD

-224 ALADPGVWASAYGHI
+224 ALADPAVWASAYGHI

-291 MAQAQGTNVAGV
+291 MAQAQGTDVAHT
-303 AEGGIGLAFIAF
+303 ATAGIGLAFVAF
-315 PTIVSQATGG
+315 PTIVSNAAGG

-340 ITSLI
+340 VTSLI

-363 VRTTLTV
+363 VRTTLVV
-370 SIPVALISI
+370 SIPIALISI
-379 AFFSTTTALAVLDT
+379 A
-393 TDAFINAF
+393 
-401 GIMAV
+401 M
-406 AVVAVIVAAL
+406 
-416 QDKLGWARIR
+416 
-426 TTLTVSIPLA
+426 
-436 IVSTAL
+436 

-462 GIMAVALVAVVIVAW
+462 GIMAVALVAVIVVAW
-477 LLHKL
+477 LLHRL
-482 PTLQA
+482 PALRD
-487 HLNERSSFRIGLVWK
+487 HLNRRSSFTVGWFWMLLVG
-502 VLIAGLAPIVLGYLF
+502 ALAPIVLGYLF
-517 VTELITKI
+517 VSEVIAKV
-525 SEPYEGYPI
+525 SEPYGGYPG
-534 WFLAVFGWGMVVALV
+534 WFLSIFGWGMVIALV
-549 VLALL
+549 VLAIL
-554 LSLLPWSGR
+554 LSLLPWSHR
-563 SRAKD
+563 SHAKD
-568 DPDYDEFLTE
+568 DPDYDEFLVE
-578 EHYDPDPE
+578 ESYAPDAE
-586 TDTVRVVTPQN
+586 TGAVRLPDAVAE
-597 SGGRS
+597 GARS

>member
-1 MANATTQT
+1 MTTATTQT
-9 PRREAFGSRNVFI
+9 HKREAFGSRNVFI

-61 GIPLLFFD
+61 GIPLLFLD

-83 FRRMHRIAE
+83 FRRMHRAAE

-103 VIATY
+103 VIAVY
-108 YAVIIAW
+108 YAVIVGW
-115 AAMYTWFSA
+115 AAMYTWFSVE
-124 QLSWGAG
+124 LTWGAG
-131 NEKDYFFSD
+131 NENDFFFTD
-140 FLQMGDVAE
+140 FLQSADVAD
-149 TGISTQFV
+149 GGLSTTFV
-157 PQVGYPLIGVWL
+157 PQVGIPLIAVWL
-169 VVVVI
+169 VVIVI
-174 MALGVKRGIGRANVV
+174 MALGVKRGIGAANMV

-200 LVVQSLFLPGAMD
+200 LVVQSLFLPGAME
-213 GLNAFFTPNWK
+213 GLNAFFTPNWQ

-291 MAQAQGTNVAGV
+291 MAQAQGTDVAGV
-303 AEGGIGLAFIAF
+303 ATSGIGLAFVAF
-315 PTIVSQATGG
+315 PTIVSQAAGG

-345 SVLEVVVA
+345 SILEVVVA

-370 SIPVALISI
+370 SIP
-379 AFFSTTTALAVLDT
+379 LAV
-393 TDAFINAF
+393 IS
-401 GIMAV
+401 M
-406 AVVAVIVAAL
+406 
-416 QDKLGWARIR
+416 
-426 TTLTVSIPLA
+426 
-436 IVSTAL
+436 AL
-442 FSTTTALA
+442 FSTTTALT

-462 GIMAVALVAVVIVAW
+462 GIMTVALVAVIVVAW
-477 LLHKL
+477 LFHKL
-482 PTLQA
+482 PALQE
-487 HLNERSSFRIGLVWK
+487 HLNRRSSFRVGILWKLLVG
-502 VLIAGLAPIVLGYLF
+502 ALAPIVLGYLF
-517 VTELITKI
+517 VSELIAKI
-525 SEPYEGYPI
+525 TDPYGGYPV
-534 WFLAVFGWGMVVALV
+534 WFLAVFGWGMVIALV

-554 LSLLPWSGR
+554 LSLLPWSRR
-563 SRAKD
+563 SHAKD
-568 DPDYDEFLTE
+568 DPEYDDFLVE
-578 EHYDPDPE
+578 EHYESDPE
-586 TDTVRVVTPQN
+586 TDTIRIPTSQEK
-597 SGGRS
+597 GAGA

>member
-1 MANATTQT
+1 MPAATTQST
-9 PRREAFGSRNVFI
+9 TTHSTKREAFGSRNVFI

-74 RFRGSAPLA
+74 RFRGSSPLA
-83 FRRMHRIAE
+83 FRRMHRAAE

-124 QLSWGAG
+124 QVTWGAG
-131 NEKDYFFSD
+131 NENDFFYKD
-140 FLQMGDVAE
+140 FLQMGDVSKS
-149 TGISTQFV
+149 GVSTQFV
-157 PQVGYPLIGVWL
+157 PQVGLPLIAVW
-169 VVVVI
+169 VVVI
-174 MALGVKRGIGRANVV
+174 VIMGLGVKRGIGRANTV
-189 LMPLLTVMFAV
+189 LMPLLTIMFAA
-200 LVVQSLFLPGAMD
+200 LVVQSLFLPGAVD

-224 ALADPGVWASAYGHI
+224 ALADPAVWASAYGHI

-291 MAQAQGTNVAGV
+291 MAQAQGTDVAHT
-303 AEGGIGLAFIAF
+303 ATAGIGLAFVAF
-315 PTIVSQATGG
+315 PTIVSNAAGG

-340 ITSLI
+340 VTSLI

-363 VRTTLTV
+363 VRTTLVV
-370 SIPVALISI
+370 SIPIALISI
-379 AFFSTTTALAVLDT
+379 A
-393 TDAFINAF
+393 
-401 GIMAV
+401 M
-406 AVVAVIVAAL
+406 
-416 QDKLGWARIR
+416 
-426 TTLTVSIPLA
+426 
-436 IVSTAL
+436 

-462 GIMAVALVAVVIVAW
+462 GIMAVALVAVIVVAW
-477 LLHKL
+477 LLHRL
-482 PTLQA
+482 PALRD
-487 HLNERSSFRIGLVWK
+487 HLNRRSSFTVGWFWMLLVG
-502 VLIAGLAPIVLGYLF
+502 ALAPIVLGYLF
-517 VTELITKI
+517 VSEVIAKV
-525 SEPYEGYPI
+525 SEPYGGYPG
-534 WFLAVFGWGMVVALV
+534 WFLSIFGWGMVIALV
-549 VLALL
+549 VLAIL
-554 LSLLPWSGR
+554 LSLLPWSHR
-563 SRAKD
+563 SHAKD
-568 DPDYDEFLTE
+568 DPDYDEFLVE
-578 EHYDPDPE
+578 ESYAPDAE
-586 TDTVRVVTPQN
+586 TGAVRLPDAVAE
-597 SGGRS
+597 GARS

>member
-1 MANATTQT
+1 MATASTQT
-9 PRREAFGSRNVFI
+9 QKREAFGSRNVFI

-83 FRRMHRIAE
+83 FRRLHRAAE

-103 VIATY
+103 VISVY

-124 QLSWGAG
+124 QLTWGPG
-131 NEKDYFFSD
+131 NENDFFFTD
-140 FLQMGDVAE
+140 FLQMADVAE
-149 TGISTQFV
+149 VGVSTDFV
-157 PQVGYPLIGVWL
+157 PQVGIPLIVVWL
-169 VVVVI
+169 VVIVI
-174 MALGVKRGIGRANVV
+174 MALGVKRGIGRANMV
-189 LMPLLTVMFAV
+189 LMPLLTVMFAI
-200 LVVQSLFLPGAMD
+200 LVVQSLFLPGAVE
-213 GLNAFFTPNWK
+213 GLNAFFTPNWE

-291 MAQAQGTNVAGV
+291 MAQAQGTDVAGV
-303 AEGGIGLAFIAF
+303 ATSGIGLAFIAF

-340 ITSLI
+340 VTSLI
-345 SVLEVVVA
+345 SILE
-353 ALQDKLGWGR
+353 
-363 VRTTLTV
+363 
-370 SIPVALISI
+370 
-379 AFFSTTTALAVLDT
+379 
-393 TDAFINAF
+393 
-401 GIMAV
+401 
-406 AVVAVIVAAL
+406 VIVAAL
-416 QDKLGWARIR
+416 QDKLGWGRIR

-436 IVSTAL
+436 VISMAL

-450 VLDTT
+450 VLDTA

-462 GIMAVALVAVVIVAW
+462 GIMAVALVAVIVVAW

-482 PTLQA
+482 PALQE
-487 HLNERSSFRIGLVWK
+487 HLNRRSSFKIGRIWRL
-502 VLIAGLAPIVLGYLF
+502 LIGILGPIVLGYLF
-517 VTELITKI
+517 ISELITKI
-525 SEPYEGYPI
+525 SNPYEGYPV
-534 WFLAVFGWGMVVALV
+534 WFLSIFGWGMVISLV
-549 VLALL
+549 ILGIL
-554 LSLLPWSGR
+554 LSLVPWR
-563 SRAKD
+563 SRSHAKD
-568 DPDYDEFLTE
+568 DPEYDEFLVE
-578 EHYDPDPE
+578 EQYDPDPE
-586 TDTVRVVTPQN
+586 TDTIRMPLPTSQEK
-597 SGGRS
+597 GTGA

>member
-1 MANATTQT
+1 MATATTQT
-9 PRREAFGSRNVFI
+9 RRREAFGSRNVFI

-83 FRRMHRIAE
+83 FRRIHRAAE

-103 VIATY
+103 VIAVY

-124 QLSWGAG
+124 QLTWGPG
-131 NEKDYFFSD
+131 NENDFFFTD
-140 FLQMGDVAE
+140 FLQSADVAE
-149 TGISTQFV
+149 GGISTDFV
-157 PQVGYPLIGVWL
+157 PQVGIPLVVVWL
-169 VVVVI
+169 VVIVI
-174 MALGVKRGIGRANVV
+174 MALGVKRGIGRANMI
-189 LMPLLTVMFAV
+189 LMPLLTVMFAI
-200 LVVQSLFLPGAMD
+200 LVVQSLFLPGAME
-213 GLNAFFTPNWK
+213 GLNAFFTPNWE

-291 MAQAQGTNVAGV
+291 MAQAQGTDVSGV
-303 AEGGIGLAFIAF
+303 ASSGIGLAFVAF

-345 SVLEVVVA
+345 SILE
-353 ALQDKLGWGR
+353 
-363 VRTTLTV
+363 
-370 SIPVALISI
+370 
-379 AFFSTTTALAVLDT
+379 
-393 TDAFINAF
+393 
-401 GIMAV
+401 
-406 AVVAVIVAAL
+406 VIVAAL
-416 QDKLGWARIR
+416 QDKLGWSRVR

-436 IVSTAL
+436 VISMAL
-442 FSTTTALA
+442 FSTTTALT
-450 VLDTT
+450 VLDTA

-462 GIMAVALVAVVIVAW
+462 GIMAVALVAVIVVAW
-477 LLHKL
+477 VFHKL
-482 PTLQA
+482 PVLKE
-487 HLNERSSFRIGLVWK
+487 HLNRRSSFRVGRIWMLLVG
-502 VLIAGLAPIVLGYLF
+502 VLAPVVLGYLL
-517 VTELITKI
+517 VSELITKI
-525 SEPYEGYPI
+525 SEPYGGYPT
-534 WFLAVFGWGMVVALV
+534 WFLGVFGWGMVIALV
-549 VLALL
+549 VIGVL
-554 LSLLPWSGR
+554 LSLMPWSGR
-563 SRAKD
+563 SHAKD
-568 DPDYDEFLTE
+568 DPDYDEFLVD

-586 TDTVRVVTPQN
+586 TDTIRIAATHEK
-597 SGGRS
+597 GAGA

>member
-1 MANATTQT
+1 MAPMLGYRRRMATPTTQT
-9 PRREAFGSRNVFI
+9 RKREAFGSRNVFI

-61 GIPLLFFD
+61 GIPLLFLD

-83 FRRMHRIAE
+83 FRRMHRAAE

-103 VIATY
+103 VIAVY

-124 QLSWGAG
+124 QLAWGAG
-131 NEKDYFFSD
+131 NEEEFFFTD
-140 FLQMGDVAE
+140 FLQMGDV
-149 TGISTQFV
+149 GDGGLSTTFV
-157 PQVGYPLIGVWL
+157 PQVGIPL
-169 VVVVI
+169 VVVWGAVIVI
-174 MALGVKRGIGRANVV
+174 MALGVKRGIGMANMV
-189 LMPLLTVMFAV
+189 LMPLLTMMFAI
-200 LVVQSLFLPGAMD
+200 LVVQSLFLPGAME
-213 GLNAFFTPNWK
+213 GLNAFFTPNWD

-251 TYSSYLKRKTD
+251 TYASYLKRKTD

-291 MAQAQGTNVAGV
+291 MAQAQGTDVAGV
-303 AEGGIGLAFIAF
+303 ATSGIGLAFIAF
-315 PTIVSQATGG
+315 PTIVSQAAGG
-325 SIIGVL
+325 TIIGVL

-340 ITSLI
+340 VTSLI
-345 SVLEVVVA
+345 SILE
-353 ALQDKLGWGR
+353 
-363 VRTTLTV
+363 
-370 SIPVALISI
+370 
-379 AFFSTTTALAVLDT
+379 
-393 TDAFINAF
+393 
-401 GIMAV
+401 
-406 AVVAVIVAAL
+406 VIVAAL
-416 QDKLGWARIR
+416 QDKLGWARLR

-436 IVSTAL
+436 IVSIAL

-462 GIMAVALVAVVIVAW
+462 GIMAVALVAVIVVAW

-482 PTLQA
+482 PVLA
-487 HLNERSSFRIGLVWK
+487 EHLNSRSSFRIGVTWRI
-502 VLIAGLAPIVLGYLF
+502 LIAVLAPLVLGYLF
-517 VTELITKI
+517 VSELIAKI
-525 SEPYEGYPI
+525 SEPYGGYPA
-534 WFLAVFGWGMVVALV
+534 WFLAVFGWGMVIALV

-568 DPDYDEFLTE
+568 DPEYDEFLTE

-586 TDTVRVVTPQN
+586 TDTVSVDAQLIE
-597 SGGRS
+597 GARS

>member
-1 MANATTQT
+1 MPSATTQST
-9 PRREAFGSRNVFI
+9 RREAFGSRNVFI

-83 FRRMHRIAE
+83 FRRMHRAAE

-124 QLSWGAG
+124 QITWGAG
-131 NEKDYFFSD
+131 NEDHFFFTD
-140 FLQMGDVAE
+140 FLQMGDVKH
-149 TGISTQFV
+149 GISTTFV
-157 PQVGYPLIGVWL
+157 PQVGYPLIAVW
-169 VVVVI
+169 VVVVII

-189 LMPLLTVMFAV
+189 LMPLLTVMFAA
-200 LVVQSLFLPGAMD
+200 LVVQSLFLPGAVD

-291 MAQAQGTNVAGV
+291 MAQAQGTDVAHT
-303 AEGGIGLAFIAF
+303 ATAGIGLAFVAF

-363 VRTTLTV
+363 VRTTLVV

-379 AFFSTTTALAVLDT
+379 AMFSTTTALAVLDT

-406 AVVAVIVAAL
+406 ALVAVI
-416 QDKLGWARIR
+416 
-426 TTLTVSIPLA
+426 
-436 IVSTAL
+436 
-442 FSTTTALA
+442 
-450 VLDTT
+450 
-455 DAFVNAF
+455 
-462 GIMAVALVAVVIVAW
+462 LVAWI
-477 LLHKL
+477 LHKL
-482 PTLQA
+482 PVLRD
-487 HLNERSSFRIGLVWK
+487 HLNRRSSFTVGWFWMLLVG
-502 VLIAGLAPIVLGYLF
+502 ALAPVVLGYLF
-517 VTELITKI
+517 VSEIIAKI
-525 SEPYEGYPI
+525 DAPYGGYPG
-534 WFLAVFGWGMVVALV
+534 WFLSIFGWGMVISLV
-549 VLALL
+549 VLAIL
-554 LSLLPWSGR
+554 LSLLPWSRR

-568 DPDYDEFLTE
+568 DPEYDDFLVE
-578 EHYDPDPE
+578 EAYAPDAE
-586 TDTVRVVTPQN
+586 TGAVRIPDAA
-597 SGGRS
+597 GRADATMKGVRS

>member
-1 MANATTQT
+1 MPAATTQST
-9 PRREAFGSRNVFI
+9 TTHSTKREAFGSRNVFI

-74 RFRGSAPLA
+74 RFRGSSPLA
-83 FRRMHRIAE
+83 FRRMHRAAE

-124 QLSWGAG
+124 QITWGAG
-131 NEKDYFFSD
+131 NENDFFFKD
-140 FLQMGDVAE
+140 FLQMGDVSQ
-149 TGISTQFV
+149 GGVSTQFV
-157 PQVGYPLIGVWL
+157 PQVGLPLIAVW
-169 VVVVI
+169 VVVI
-174 MALGVKRGIGRANVV
+174 VIMGLGVKRGIGRANTV
-189 LMPLLTVMFAV
+189 LMPLLTVMFAA
-200 LVVQSLFLPGAMD
+200 LVVQSLFLPGAVD

-224 ALADPGVWASAYGHI
+224 ALADPAVWASAYGHI

-291 MAQAQGTNVAGV
+291 MAQAQGTDVAHT
-303 AEGGIGLAFIAF
+303 ATAGIGLAFVAF
-315 PTIVSQATGG
+315 PTIVSNAAGG

-340 ITSLI
+340 VTSLI

-363 VRTTLTV
+363 VRTTLVV
-370 SIPVALISI
+370 SIPIALISI
-379 AFFSTTTALAVLDT
+379 A
-393 TDAFINAF
+393 
-401 GIMAV
+401 M
-406 AVVAVIVAAL
+406 
-416 QDKLGWARIR
+416 
-426 TTLTVSIPLA
+426 
-436 IVSTAL
+436 

-462 GIMAVALVAVVIVAW
+462 GIMAVALVAVIVVAW
-477 LLHKL
+477 LLRRL
-482 PTLQA
+482 PALRD
-487 HLNERSSFRIGLVWK
+487 HLNRRSSFKVGWFWMLLVG
-502 VLIAGLAPIVLGYLF
+502 ALAPIVLGYLF
-517 VTELITKI
+517 VSEVIAKV
-525 SEPYEGYPI
+525 SEPYGGYPG
-534 WFLAVFGWGMVVALV
+534 WFLSIFGWGMVIALV
-549 VLALL
+549 VLAIL
-554 LSLLPWSGR
+554 LSLLPWSHR
-563 SRAKD
+563 SHAKD
-568 DPDYDEFLTE
+568 DPDYDEFLVE
-578 EHYDPDPE
+578 ESYTPDAE
-586 TDTVRVVTPQN
+586 TGAVRLPDAVAE
-597 SGGRS
+597 GARS

>member
-1 MANATTQT
+1 MANPTTQT
-9 PRREAFGSRNVFI
+9 GKREAFGSRNVFI

-69 YAIGH
+69 YAVGH

-83 FRRMHRIAE
+83 FRRMNRAAE

-124 QLSWGAG
+124 QITWGKD
-131 NEKDYFFSD
+131 NEEDYFFAE
-140 FLQMGDVAE
+140 FLQMGDVAK
-149 TGISTQFV
+149 TGISTEFV

-169 VVVVI
+169 VVIII
-174 MALGVKRGIGRANVV
+174 MALGVKRGIGAANLI
-189 LMPLLTVMFAV
+189 LMPLLTLMFAT

-213 GLNAFFTPNWK
+213 GLTAFFTPDWD
-224 ALADPGVWASAYGHI
+224 ALADPAVWASAYGHI

-270 AFANSG
+270 AFANSS

-291 MAQAQGTNVAGV
+291 MAMAQGTDVSGV
-303 AEGGIGLAFIAF
+303 ASNGIGLAFVAF
-315 PTIVSQATGG
+315 PTIVSNATGG

-340 ITSLI
+340 ITSLV

-363 VRTTLTV
+363 VRTTFV
-370 SIPVALISI
+370 VAIPVALISI
-379 AFFSTTTALAVLDT
+379 AF
-393 TDAFINAF
+393 
-401 GIMAV
+401 
-406 AVVAVIVAAL
+406 
-416 QDKLGWARIR
+416 
-426 TTLTVSIPLA
+426 
-436 IVSTAL
+436 

-462 GIMAVALVAVVIVAW
+462 GIMAVALVAVVLVAW
-477 LLHKL
+477 ILHRL
-482 PTLQA
+482 PRLRD
-487 HLNERSSFRIGLVWK
+487 HINRRSSFGLGWIWMLLVG
-502 VLIAGLAPIVLGYLF
+502 VLAPLVLGYLLYNEI
-517 VTELITKI
+517 VAKVET
-525 SEPYEGYPI
+525 PYGGYPA
-534 WFLAVFGWGMVVALV
+534 WFLAIFGWGMVIALI
-549 VLALL
+549 VLAVLL
-554 LSLLPWSGR
+554 TLLPWSRR
-563 SRAKD
+563 SRAKL
-568 DPDYDEFLTE
+568 DPDYDEFLVE
-578 EHYDPDPE
+578 EDYEPDAE
-586 TDTVRVVTPQN
+586 T
-597 SGGRS
+597 GRIALPGETAKGARS

>member
-1 MANATTQT
+1 MATATTQS
-9 PRREAFGSRNVFI
+9 PKREAFGSRNVFI

-83 FRRMHRIAE
+83 FRRMHRAAE

-103 VIATY
+103 VIAVY
-108 YAVIIAW
+108 YAVIVAW

-124 QLSWGAG
+124 QLTWGAG
-131 NEKDYFFSD
+131 NENDFFFID
-140 FLQMGDVAE
+140 FLQSADVAE
-149 TGISTQFV
+149 VGVSTEFV
-157 PQVGYPLIGVWL
+157 PQVGLPLVGVWL

-174 MALGVKRGIGRANVV
+174 MALGVKKGIGRANMI
-189 LMPLLTVMFAV
+189 LMPLLTLMFAV
-200 LVVQSLFLPGAMD
+200 LVGQALFLPGAAD
-213 GLNAFFTPNWK
+213 GLNAFFTPNWE

-291 MAQAQGTNVAGV
+291 MAQAQATDVAGV
-303 AEGGIGLAFIAF
+303 ATSGIGLAFIAF
-315 PTIVSQATGG
+315 PTIVSQAAGG

-345 SVLEVVVA
+345 SILEVIVA

-363 VRTTLTV
+363 
-370 SIPVALISI
+370 
-379 AFFSTTTALAVLDT
+379 
-393 TDAFINAF
+393 
-401 GIMAV
+401 
-406 AVVAVIVAAL
+406 
-416 QDKLGWARIR
+416 IR
-426 TTLTVSIPLA
+426 TTLTVAIPLA
-436 IVSTAL
+436 VISMAL
-442 FSTTTALA
+442 FSTTTALS
-450 VLDTT
+450 VLDTA

-462 GIMAVALVAVVIVAW
+462 GIMAVAFVAVVVVAW
-477 LLHKL
+477 ILHKL
-482 PTLQA
+482 PVLQE
-487 HLNERSSFRIGLVWK
+487 HLNRRSTFQVGWIWK
-502 VLIAGLAPIVLGYLF
+502 VAIFGLAPVVLGYLL
-517 VTELITKI
+517 VTELLTKI
-525 SEPYEGYPI
+525 NEPYSGYPV
-534 WFLAVFGWGMVVALV
+534 WFIGVFGWGMVIALV
-549 VLALL
+549 VVGIL
-554 LSLLPWSGR
+554 LSLVPWSTR
-563 SRAKD
+563 SHAKL
-568 DPDYDEFLTE
+568 DPEYDEFLVE
-578 EHYDPDPE
+578 EQYEPDAE
-586 TDTVRVVTPQN
+586 TGAVQIQ
-597 SGGRS
+597 RSDRRGAVS